1 MRTRRGT
8 RIDLV
13 RPRLLIVVALAFAA
27 GVLGALLLIR
37 QSGGGIG
44 QVFTTGR
51 ALVGGPFTLTDH
63 TGRRVTDADFQSR
76 YMLIFF
82 GFTHCPD
89 VCPTA
94 LQTMAAALEKLGPK
108 AEKLVPLFITVDPER
123 DTPEALASYVKSFHP
138 RLIGLTGSAA
148 EIAAAAKAYRAYY
161 TRAVDE
167 KSSAGYTMD
176 HSTIVYLMAPGGAF
190 VSHFTH
196 TTTVESLTS
205 ALAKVL

>member
-1 MRTRRGT
+1 M
-8 RIDLV
+8 
-13 RPRLLIVVALAFAA
+13 RPRLLMIVALAFAT
-27 GVLGALLLIR
+27 GVLGALLLVR

-44 QVFTTGR
+44 QVFTSGR
-51 ALVGGPFTLTDH
+51 ALVGGPFSLTDH
-63 TGRRVTDADFQSR
+63 TGRRVSDADYR
-76 YMLIFF
+76 GRHMLVFF

-94 LQTMAAALEKLGPK
+94 LQTVAATLEQLGPK
-108 AEKLVPLFITVDPER
+108 ADKLVPLFISVDPAR

-138 RLIGLTGSAA
+138 RLVGLTGSEA

-161 TRAVDE
+161 IRAVDE

-176 HSTIVYLMAPGGAF
+176 HSTIVYLMGPDGAF